1 MASDEDQ
8 RRRDGADGGDDEDV
22 DAQMRLQAATAGL
35 KRQADELLRDEQHE
49 KALRLYRELLMHLTR
64 SHVKV
69 SVSVFYALGFSSCG
83 ADVTLPL
90 CVIASAD
97 APAGSGR
104 VVPNE
109 HLGGAQ

>member
-8 RRRDGADGGDDEDV
+8 RRRNGEEDADDEDV

-49 KALRLYRELLMHLTR
+49 KALCLYRELLMHLTR

-69 SVSVFYALGFSSCG
+69 SVSVFGGLDLSS
-83 ADVTLPL
+83 TW
-90 CVIASAD
+90 
-97 APAGSGR
+97 
-104 VVPNE
+104 
-109 HLGGAQ
+109 H